1 MNEVN
6 IEMLCTVDFKRFSLT
21 ITCLIGENFYSGLH
35 ELTSRKLVIV
45 LEGREIL
52 RERRR
57 IAHLRTSR
65 KHPRG
70 RSVDP

>member
-1 MNEVN
+1 MN
-6 IEMLCTVDFKRFSLT
+6 FSD
-21 ITCLIGENFYSGLH
+21 GMH
-35 ELTSRKLVIV
+35 ELTSRELVIV
-45 LEGREIL
+45 LQGREIL
-52 RERRR
+52 RGGPR